1 MDSHW
6 LLGWPALNCVLIV
19 AAALVY
25 LAGHAVGRSPAPSW
39 ALALAL
45 LSLATV
51 LMQAAALGEYATFH
65 TVGSVAMTLG
75 VAQTGAVLAV
85 GLVLVT
91 FAAHGL
97 RRLPPQTPPRVDT
110 EP

>member
-1 MDSHW
+1 
-6 LLGWPALNCVLIV
+6 
-19 AAALVY
+19 
-25 LAGHAVGRSPAPSW
+25 
-39 ALALAL
+39 
-45 LSLATV
+45 
-51 LMQAAALGEYATFH
+51 
-65 TVGSVAMTLG
+65 MTLG